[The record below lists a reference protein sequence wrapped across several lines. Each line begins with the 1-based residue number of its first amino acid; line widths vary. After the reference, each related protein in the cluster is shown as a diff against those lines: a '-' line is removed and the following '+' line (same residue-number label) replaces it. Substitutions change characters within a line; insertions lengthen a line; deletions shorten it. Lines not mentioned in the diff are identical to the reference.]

1 MGGRG
6 PAPKPNAR
14 RRVTGKAPDKI
25 PTTKV
30 ASAPLRDPL
39 GPELP
44 KDREWPKQTVE
55 WWDVWRRSEQAGLYM
70 QSDWLYLLDTALI
83 HAAIWTLDPEVLSTR
98 MGLFGEL
105 RLRLAKF
112 GATVEDR
119 MRMRVTSSAAPMVA
133 PVAVAAAEPVVGD
146 RRARLLKAVDGKAG

>member
-14 RRVTGKAPDKI
+14 RRATGKAPDKI
-25 PTTKV
+25 PTTIV
-30 ASAPLRDPL
+30 PSMPLRDPV

-44 KDREWPKQTVE
+44 KDREWPRQTVE
-55 WWDVWRRSEQAGLYM
+55 WWDVWRRSEQGSLYM
-70 QSDWLYLLDTALI
+70 QSDWLFLLDTALI

-105 RLRLAKF
+105 RLRLSKF
-112 GATVEDR
+112 GATVGDRMRMR
-119 MRMRVTSSAAPMVA
+119 MRMRVTSSAVPMTAQVETPLGGA
-133 PVAVAAAEPVVGD
+133 G
-146 RRARLLKAVDGKAG
+146 RR